1 MQDEKKDETPEI
13 GFIKLKSLEERIKK
27 RRKKASPALLI
38 FYIILLVLVILLM
51 LFIRSKGRFLG

>member
-1 MQDEKKDETPEI
+1 MQDDKKEETSQD
-13 GFIKLKSLEERIKK
+13 GFSKLRSLEERVKK

-51 LFIRSKGRFLG
+51 LWIRGKGRFLG